1 MGIDR
6 ELVVRARAGD
16 HEAFSQVVAAT
27 LGRLIA
33 VARLI
38 MRDEDSAQDAV
49 QDAFV
54 DAWKDIRGLRDPD
67 RLEAWMYRLLVHACR
82 TRARREHARRT
93 LQVRQVRLE
102 AWQGDV
108 EASSESA
115 VVLHDQ
121 VERALRRL
129 STDQRAVLVLVYYL
143 DLSLADAA
151 RVLGIPIG
159 TMKSRLSRATQAL
172 RAALDA
178 DAREPMVVQGRPA

>member
-27 LGRLIA
+27 LGRLTA

-38 MRDEDSAQDAV
+38 MPDEESAQDAV

-54 DAWKDIRGLRDPD
+54 DAWRDIRGLRDPD

-93 LQVRQVRLE
+93 LQVRLE
-102 AWQGDV
+102 SWQANV

-121 VERALRRL
+121 LDRALRRL
-129 STDQRAVLVLVYYL
+129 STDQRAVLVLAYYL
-143 DLSLADAA
+143 DLSLADGA
-151 RVLGIPIG
+151 RLLGIPIG

-178 DAREPMVVQGRPA
+178 DAREPMVVQERPA